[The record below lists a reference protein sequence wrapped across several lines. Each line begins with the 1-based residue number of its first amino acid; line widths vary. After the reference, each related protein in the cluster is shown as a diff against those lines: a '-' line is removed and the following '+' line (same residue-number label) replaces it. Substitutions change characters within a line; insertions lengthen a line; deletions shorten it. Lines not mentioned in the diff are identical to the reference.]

1 MTNCVVLSSQTR
13 GGLALVVCQMAFRIS
28 MLLSPWAWVTAQPS
42 VPAIWADIQAHLDSA
57 DGRPIFLLGNHTSFL
72 DTLLTVAKAP
82 MQIIYRSRTYA
93 ASYLLQMPILGVPT
107 SAQRT
112 VYKYAQV
119 SILTALLATL
129 SHILENVHNKT
140 SSIDDVV

>member
-1 MTNCVVLSSQTR
+1 
-13 GGLALVVCQMAFRIS
+13 
-28 MLLSPWAWVTAQPS
+28 
-42 VPAIWADIQAHLDSA
+42 
-57 DGRPIFLLGNHTSFL
+57 
-72 DTLLTVAKAP
+72 LLTVAKAP